1 MYFLPVLFLWSFC
14 LLRVAVSSE
23 YKVVCFAFMTQ
34 ACCSKL
40 CWCLPRALGFPW
52 RWIQHGFLASL
63 LEGVCLQPQRLLGWW
78 CTKILEALGRWC
90 SRSHPPTRRQE
101 VARTSVEC
109 SGIPGGMELP
119 AQKGILLSYRSS
131 PISPKGTTPCL
142 DQLWQEFTLRCL
154 DSILKSKDI
163 TLPTK
168 VNLIKAMIFQ

>member
-1 MYFLPVLFLWSFC
+1 M
-14 LLRVAVSSE
+14 AVSSE
-23 YKVVCFAFMTQ
+23 YKVLCFAFMSQ

-40 CWCLPRALGFPW
+40 CWCLPCALGFPQ
-52 RWIQHGFLASL
+52 RWIQHRFLACL
-63 LEGVCLQPQRLLGWW
+63 PEGMYLQPQRLLGWW

-109 SGIPGGMELP
+109 SSISGGMELP
-119 AQKGILLSYRSS
+119 AQRAFSS
-131 PISPKGTTPCL
+131 PTGPLPSPPRGPPHAL

-168 VNLIKAMIFQ
+168 INLIKAMIFQ